1 LLRRVVLLFSP
12 GRLVLAFS
20 LVVIFY
26 LLITAGGSV
35 IDYYRLADDEDRL
48 RAQVAEYEL
57 QERQLE
63 QIREYLRSDEY
74 VEFMARRVFG
84 LVKPGETLV
93 IVKAPRPP
101 PQEDVPGRTWWQ
113 ELFGR

>member
-1 LLRRVVLLFSP
+1 MILAAA
-12 GRLVLAFS
+12 LVAI
-20 LVVIFY
+20 VY
-26 LLITAGGSV
+26 LLYTAGGSAV
-35 IDYYRLADDEDRL
+35 DYYRLSDDEQRL
-48 RAQVAEYEL
+48 ADEVAELHGQEQQL
-57 QERQLE
+57 Q

-93 IVKAPRPP
+93 IVKAPPAP
-101 PQEDVPGRTWWQ
+101 VDGSEPSPSRTWWQ